1 LNLYAESSAVL
12 AWLLGEPDS
21 EVVRARLA
29 DADEVLTSDLT
40 LVECD
45 RALLRARISLRLRE
59 SEITRRRRALETAA
73 SHWTLLRISPAII
86 ERARNPFPGDP
97 VRTLDAVHL
106 ASALGAAQTADDLA
120 FLSLDRRVR
129 HSARALGLAVV
140 PAG

>member
-1 LNLYAESSAVL
+1 MNLYAESSAIL
-12 AWLLGEPDS
+12 AWLLGESDS

-45 RALLRARISLRLRE
+45 RALIRARILLRLRE
-59 SEITRRRRALETAA
+59 SEITKRRRALETAA
-73 SHWTLLRISPAII
+73 AHWTLLRISPAII

-120 FLSLDRRVR
+120 ILSLDRRVR
-129 HSARALGLAVV
+129 HSARALGLEVLPAV
-140 PAG
+140 